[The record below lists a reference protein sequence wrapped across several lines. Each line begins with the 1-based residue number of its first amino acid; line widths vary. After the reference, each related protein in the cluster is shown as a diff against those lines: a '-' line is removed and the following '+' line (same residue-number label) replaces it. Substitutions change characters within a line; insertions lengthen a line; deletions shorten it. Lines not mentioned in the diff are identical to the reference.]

1 MSASKKTT
9 AKSAKSPA
17 PATKTVVAKPPAKA
31 KAVKKK
37 TAVAAAPAAAVSN
50 TPTAVLERP
59 AEQPVVTP
67 VAAKTV
73 VTTIAA
79 RIDIGFGNF
88 LYVRGEGPGLSWDQG
103 LLMTCVGPDL
113 WQVTLGESARP
124 FVFKFLV
131 NDLSWSTGPDCTQ
144 ASGSSLTFVP
154 EF

>member
-9 AKSAKSPA
+9 AKTAKSPA
-17 PATKTVVAKPPAKA
+17 PATKSVVAKPPAKA
-31 KAVKKK
+31 KPVKKK
-37 TAVAAAPAAAVSN
+37 TAVAAAPAAVVAR
-50 TPTAVLERP
+50 TTAVLERP
-59 AEQPVVTP
+59 PAQPAVTP

-113 WQVTLGESARP
+113 WEVTLGESARP

-131 NDLSWSTGPDCTQ
+131 NDLSWSTGPDYTL
-144 ASGSSLTFVP
+144 ASGSSRTFAP

>member
-1 MSASKKTT
+1 MSASKKSSV
-9 AKSAKSPA
+9 KSTKSPA
-17 PATKTVVAKPPAKA
+17 PATKTAAAKPPAKT

-37 TAVAAAPAAAVSN
+37 PAVAAAPVARA
-50 TPTAVLERP
+50 TDDLERP
-59 AEQPVVTP
+59 AAQPSVKPVTAKS
-67 VAAKTV
+67 VA
-73 VTTIAA
+73 TTLAA

-113 WQVTLGESARP
+113 WQITLGESARP

-131 NDLSWSTGPDCTQ
+131 NDLSWSTGPDYTL
-144 ASGSSLTFVP
+144 ASGSSRTFLP